1 MNYVDLIAD
10 VRAQVDVTDDEA
22 YAWLLDRAR
31 VMNAESQWLLTE
43 FNIPASTG
51 GTTGQWEYEL
61 PDDLLKTEAVAVNG
75 IPFRRAT
82 LAQMDDARARVSTRR
97 IYSDAVD
104 PVLTKRLLAL
114 WPPPEGSDVQIVL
127 RYLRDVP
134 DDRAGMP
141 PFPLDLHSAL
151 ADGAIATGLARMDE
165 RFDSAGYFE
174 ARFTDA
180 VARLKRRRS
189 SRVGR
194 GGTRI
199 RVVT

>member
-1 MNYVDLIAD
+1 MNYAGLIAE
-10 VRAQVDVTDDEA
+10 VRAQVDVTDDQA

-31 VMNAESQWLLTE
+31 VLNAEAQWLLTE
-43 FNIPASTG
+43 VSVSAVPG
-51 GTTGQWEYEL
+51 GATGQWEYQL
-61 PDDLLKTEAVAVNG
+61 PADLIKTEAVVING
-75 IPFRRAT
+75 IPFRRST
-82 LAQMDDARARVSTRR
+82 LAQMDDARASRSARR

-104 PVLTKRLLAL
+104 PILQGRLLAL
-114 WPPPEGSDVQIVL
+114 WPPPQGDVQIVL

-134 DDRAGMP
+134 DDRAGDP
-141 PFPLDLHSAL
+141 PFPEDLHQSL

-180 VARLKRRRS
+180 VARLKRRRN
-189 SRVGR
+189 SRAGR

-199 RVVT
+199 RVVS